1 MHKYVKAFAMALSN
15 LAGPFGA
22 AIEFYF
28 SLYEDARAQER
39 DDKIYAMISEN
50 RNLSNRALEE
60 IFEVKTARE
69 ALREQSLIG
78 MKTCIEITQENREL
92 LSNLQNLERKVSTII
107 EREQARLEEN
117 GFITNEIITQ
127 ELSSLYADQ
136 PDLFLTSI
144 GAAGFPLN
152 QIPQGNAPKVI
163 VFKFLSRCQGLDND
177 KKLKIFKA
185 LYKENRGSKT
195 LSVVVRLL
203 EEKYN

>member
-1 MHKYVKAFAMALSN
+1 MSSDS
-15 LAGPFGA
+15 
-22 AIEFYF
+22 E
-28 SLYEDARAQER
+28 ED
-39 DDKIYAMISEN
+39 IYKK
-50 RNLSNRALEE
+50 LEE
-60 IFEVKTARE
+60 SHQKEK
-69 ALREQSLIG
+69 
-78 MKTCIEITQENREL
+78 
-92 LSNLQNLERKVSTII
+92 
-107 EREQARLEEN
+107 N
-117 GFITNEIITQ
+117 GFITNEIIHH
-127 ELSSLYADQ
+127 ELSILYANQ